1 MKLDVIT
8 EPARGT
14 KRGTFVFLH
23 GAWCWNWYWRPFFQ
37 PYFAARGYDAVAF
50 SLRGHGASEGI
61 EQINNFSIGDYVR
74 DLKAVVETVERP
86 IIVGHSMGGFVCQAY
101 LTRYPARGAV
111 LLASA
116 SPRPVFAQLFRN
128 FLSQPFSMIKAGV
141 THGVATGAGDL
152 DNLRYQMFSRGAD
165 DRSMDQY
172 LEFVQAESYRAVA
185 SMLTRGIRDHAKIT
199 TPLLVLGA
207 GRDHLV
213 PPDAVAATAEAYK
226 TMPVIYDEMSHM
238 MMLEPR
244 WREVADEII
253 KFEISLPR

>member
-1 MKLDVIT
+1 
-8 EPARGT
+8 
-14 KRGTFVFLH
+14 
-23 GAWCWNWYWRPFFQ
+23 
-37 PYFAARGYDAVAF
+37 
-50 SLRGHGASEGI
+50 
-61 EQINNFSIGDYVR
+61 
-74 DLKAVVETVERP
+74 
-86 IIVGHSMGGFVCQAY
+86 
-101 LTRYPARGAV
+101 V

-141 THGVATGAGDL
+141 THGVATVAGDL